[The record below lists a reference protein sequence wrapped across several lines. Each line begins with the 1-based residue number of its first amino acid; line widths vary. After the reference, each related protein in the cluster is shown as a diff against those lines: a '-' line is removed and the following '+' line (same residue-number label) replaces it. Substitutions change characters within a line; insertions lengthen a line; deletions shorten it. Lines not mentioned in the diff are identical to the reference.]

1 MNECKFKNIIR
12 NFIVLEG
19 LDGAG
24 TTTQL
29 DMLCSR
35 LEQEGIPAFRT
46 NEPTSGHI
54 GRFIREILGSKIT
67 VDPFTLALLF
77 SADRNEHVNG
87 ENGIKALAEAGT
99 RVICDRYLFSS
110 LAYQSMDVDFDTVAQ
125 LNSFYP
131 LPEHL
136 FFIELSPE
144 ECEKRRAARGEA
156 AEIFEKLEFQKK
168 IDANYRKV
176 LELYKDSPMKI
187 HIIDG
192 RLSRE
197 EIHRQIFTL
206 LCKDL

>member
-1 MNECKFKNIIR
+1 MKNIKNSETIR
-12 NFIVLEG
+12 NFVVLEG

-35 LEQEGIPAFRT
+35 LAAEGIPAVRT

-54 GRFIREILGSKIT
+54 GRFIREILGSKVV

-87 ENGIKALAEAGT
+87 KEGIRSTAGEGKI
-99 RVICDRYLFSS
+99 VVCDRYLFSS
-110 LAYQSMDVDFDTVAQ
+110 LAYQSMSVDFDTVAG

-144 ECEKRRAARGEA
+144 ECEKRRAARGEE

-187 HIIDG
+187 HILDG
-192 RLSRE
+192 RRSRE
-197 EIHRQIFTL
+197 EIHGEIFTL